1 MEKAP
6 TGGGGATPH
15 DEGVFHKKQVDVAAE
30 HVPSDEYD
38 SSAARKV
45 ELDLNATED
54 DILEAKELASSMSL
68 ETVRKLMTN
77 ILAIHEG
84 DPNFPF
90 VTLERIRAFMDIV
103 DNPEKH
109 EDLVQEMKIEAAL
122 ITNNSPYAEVRAIV
136 DNHDDPNMPV
146 STIRAWTL
154 GCFFGILLASVNELF
169 AIRQPSITLGT
180 NMAQLLAYPAG
191 KAWERWMPK
200 WEIPIPFTG
209 QTANL
214 NPGPFNKKEHMVIAI
229 MSATAKSNPYTG
241 LIVWLQVLPQYFDQ
255 QYARNWGYM
264 VAIAF
269 SVNFLGYGMAGLT
282 RKWLV
287 YPAYCL
293 WPTSLVVIAL
303 NSALHQEDTQSVMG
317 PFRRIWTMTRYK
329 FFMYV
334 FIGMFIYFWL
344 PNYIFQALSYFSWM
358 TWISPRNR
366 ELTILTGVNL
376 GMGLFNPFPTFDWNI
391 ISYSVDPLMLP
402 AFATFN
408 SGFGI
413 VWDHFGKRYNATR
426 VLDERGHFDLAK
438 YEKYSAAYMGATQ
451 VLVYGLFFACYS
463 SVVTHVALYQRHEL
477 KLGFKNF
484 WSAFNPF
491 KWTSKTNEGAT
502 QRTEDGAYTDV
513 HNRLMSSHTGGIMMY
528 QINIK
533 NVCTDDAP
541 SRFYCPDNNTFMLAS
556 VFWGVI
562 GPLKVFGINGQY
574 KWLLL
579 GFPLGIVFTSAMYG
593 LQKAFP
599 RTRWLRQIHPVIL
612 LSGGLNWAPY
622 SFSYMW
628 PAVPVAWASWIY
640 IRSRYLAFWSR
651 YNYVLSAALNAGVAV
666 SALVML
672 FSVQWVDINID
683 WWGNSVIEM
692 GCEAKSCLWKPLAPG
707 ERFYPWWDSTKVPAP

>member
-1 MEKAP
+1 M
-6 TGGGGATPH
+6 
-15 DEGVFHKKQVDVAAE
+15 
-30 HVPSDEYD
+30 
-38 SSAARKV
+38 
-45 ELDLNATED
+45 
-54 DILEAKELASSMSL
+54 
-68 ETVRKLMTN
+68 
-77 ILAIHEG
+77 
-84 DPNFPF
+84 
-90 VTLERIRAFMDIV
+90 

-334 FIGMFIYFWL
+334 FIGMFIYFWF

-376 GMGLFNPFPTFDWNI
+376 GMGV
-391 ISYSVDPLMLP
+391 S
-402 AFATFN
+402 
-408 SGFGI
+408 
-413 VWDHFGKRYNATR
+413 
-426 VLDERGHFDLAK
+426 
-438 YEKYSAAYMGATQ
+438 
-451 VLVYGLFFACYS
+451 
-463 SVVTHVALYQRHEL
+463 
-477 KLGFKNF
+477 
-484 WSAFNPF
+484 
-491 KWTSKTNEGAT
+491 
-502 QRTEDGAYTDV
+502 
-513 HNRLMSSHTGGIMMY
+513 
-528 QINIK
+528 
-533 NVCTDDAP
+533 
-541 SRFYCPDNNTFMLAS
+541 
-556 VFWGVI
+556 
-562 GPLKVFGINGQY
+562 
-574 KWLLL
+574 
-579 GFPLGIVFTSAMYG
+579 IVFEPYE
-593 LQKAFP
+593 Q
-599 RTRWLRQIHPVIL
+599 L
-612 LSGGLNWAPY
+612 LMTP
-622 SFSYMW
+622 SFST
-628 PAVPVAWASWIY
+628 PSQRLTGI
-640 IRSRYLAFWSR
+640 S
-651 YNYVLSAALNAGVAV
+651 
-666 SALVML
+666 
-672 FSVQWVDINID
+672 
-683 WWGNSVIEM
+683 
-692 GCEAKSCLWKPLAPG
+692 
-707 ERFYPWWDSTKVPAP
+707 